1 MTPDNANVPQENT
14 AGEAEYDASSI
25 QVLEGL
31 EGVRKRPAMY
41 IGDTSAGGLHHLVF
55 EIVDNSID
63 EALAGHCS
71 RIDVTL
77 HADGSAS
84 VFDNG
89 RGIPTEMH
97 ASKVSSVE
105 VVFTK
110 LHAGGK
116 FDRKSYRVSG
126 GLHGVG
132 ASVVNALSEWLEVE
146 IHRKGRIHTQRYER
160 GKPTTAVRELGP
172 TNTHGTRVRFRPDAR
187 IFDTTDF
194 SFEVLAKRLRETSFL
209 MGASGLEIHITDE
222 RKNRTET
229 FKHPQG
235 LKSFVELLNANKG
248 AVHPDIIYFK
258 GVAPASGERGETAD
272 EKAADAVGK
281 GSLELEIALQWND
294 GYREDIFTFVNNVNT
309 IEGGTHLSGF
319 RSALTRAVNNYAKK
333 SGAAKEDELPE
344 GEDTREGLAA
354 VLSLRHP
361 DPQFES
367 QTKIKLGNREVQGQV
382 EALVNEALSTYF
394 EEHPSTAKAIV
405 AKAVT
410 AMRAREAAR
419 RSRDLVRRKGALASG
434 NLPGKL
440 ADCQS
445 RELEETELF
454 LVEGDSAGG
463 SAKQARD
470 RRYQAI
476 LPLRGKILNVE
487 KARLDKMLGHQEIST
502 IITAL
507 GTGIGSEIVHDETA
521 EKSGNGKNGKNDE
534 EGLDLAKLRYGKVII
549 MTDADVDGSH
559 IRTLLLTFFFRHMR
573 PLIAAGRV
581 YRAKPP
587 LYLLQKGKK
596 KQYLLTDDAKRQALQ
611 DVGIEGARLEIVGSD
626 AVNSRTLEG
635 EELKRLAQALT
646 TIELVGAKALSATPH
661 LNLAD
666 YLAHRRPT
674 AKGGRLPLF
683 LARLKDGTDRFFAD
697 EVELDAFR
705 AEQSKRLGRD
715 LVISTDAERRRDAD
729 FALVEF
735 HDRAD
740 VERSLEGLSKF
751 EFGVDDFA
759 AVAPA
764 QKAAPPRFIV
774 HASEK
779 KQSLTGLCDFLSVV
793 RDLGDKTC
801 EVSRFKGLG
810 EMNPEELWETT
821 MNPETRTLCR
831 VSLGDD
837 VIADNLFTVLMGEQV
852 EPRREFIE
860 KHALEAKNLDV

>member
-1 MTPDNANVPQENT
+1 
-14 AGEAEYDASSI
+14 
-25 QVLEGL
+25 
-31 EGVRKRPAMY
+31 MY
-41 IGDTSAGGLHHLVF
+41 IGDTTVGGLHHLVF

-71 RIDVTL
+71 KIDVTL
-77 HADGSAS
+77 HADGTAS
-84 VFDNG
+84 VVDDG
-89 RGIPTEMH
+89 RGIPTEVH
-97 ASKVSSVE
+97 AKQKVSSLE
-105 VVFTK
+105 VVFTV

-116 FDRKSYRVSG
+116 FDRKSYKVSG

-172 TNTHGTRVRFRPDAR
+172 TTTHGTRVRFRPDAK
-187 IFDTTDF
+187 IFDTTEF
-194 SFEVLAKRLRETSFL
+194 SFEVLAKRLREVSFL
-209 MGASGLEIHITDE
+209 MGATGLEITITDE
-222 RKNRTET
+222 RKNRTES
-229 FKHPQG
+229 FKHPEG
-235 LKSFVELLNANKG
+235 LKTFVELLNVNKG
-248 AVHPDIIYFK
+248 TVHSEVIYFK
-258 GVAPASGERGETAD
+258 RSAPAPDDKESGGI
-272 EKAADAVGK
+272 
-281 GSLELEIALQWND
+281 ELEVALQWND
-294 GYREDIFTFVNNVNT
+294 SYVENIFTFVNNINT

-319 RSALTRAVNNYAKK
+319 RAALTRAVNNYAKK
-333 SGAAKEDELPE
+333 QGLAKEDEQPE
-344 GEDTREGLAA
+344 GEDIRDGLAA
-354 VLSLRHP
+354 VLSLRIG

-382 EALVNEALSTYF
+382 EAIVGDALVTYF

-405 AKAVT
+405 ARALN

-419 RSRDLVRRKGALASG
+419 RARDLVRRKGALASG

-445 RELEETELF
+445 RQLEETELF

-507 GTGIGSEIVHDETA
+507 GTGIGSDVTPEEPVAET
-521 EKSGNGKNGKNDE
+521 KQNGPNGKGSKSAAAE
-534 EGLDLAKLRYGKVII
+534 AEGLDLSKLRYGKVII

-559 IRTLLLTFFFRHMR
+559 IRTLLLTFFYRHMR

-587 LYLLQKGKK
+587 LYLLQKGKR
-596 KQYLLTDDAKRQALQ
+596 KQYLLTDEAKRQALQ
-611 DVGIEGARLEIVGSD
+611 DVGIEGARIEILGGQS
-626 AVNSRTLEG
+626 SRSIEG
-635 EELKRLAQALT
+635 DDVKRLGALLTNIEHAANKALT
-646 TIELVGAKALSATPH
+646 VAPHTSLAQYLS
-661 LNLAD
+661 
-666 YLAHRRPT
+666 HRKSGG
-674 AKGGRLPLF
+674 KGGRLPLY
-683 LARLKDGTDRFFAD
+683 LARMKDGVEKYFAD
-697 EVELDAFR
+697 EVELDLFR
-705 AEQSKRLGRD
+705 AEQAKRAGRD
-715 LVISTDAERRRDAD
+715 LVISTDTERRRDAD
-729 FALVEF
+729 FTLVEF
-735 HDRAD
+735 HDRGD
-740 VERSLEGLSKF
+740 LERALDALSTFGFDIGDFVAAQTQAPRFVVHLGEKKAPLSGLI
-751 EFGVDDFA
+751 EFLA
-759 AVAPA
+759 AV
-764 QKAAPPRFIV
+764 RE
-774 HASEK
+774 H
-779 KQSLTGLCDFLSVV
+779 
-793 RDLGDKTC
+793 GDKTC

-810 EMNPEELWETT
+810 EMNPEELWDTT
-821 MNPETRTLCR
+821 MNPETRTLCQ

-837 VIADNLFTVLMGEQV
+837 IVADNLFTVLMGEQV